1 MFIRFDS
8 NEIPRFDELL
18 CLADQELKQNPDALN
33 VVVLQTVNGDI
44 VTALLRDAT
53 DDDFV
58 RAIAEQSEKVIA
70 ALKELENP
78 VISVIL
84 TLFRGNT
91 PDLPSFALRQAL
103 IELNPENTQAMILLG
118 PSIGRTIAST
128 MPG

>member
-8 NEIPRFDELL
+8 NELPRFDDLL

-70 ALKELENP
+70 ALKEQGNP

-128 MPG
+128 MPE

>member
-8 NEIPRFDELL
+8 NELPRFDDLL
-18 CLADQELKQNPDALN
+18 CLADQELKQNPDVLN

-58 RAIAEQSEKVIA
+58 RAIEEQSEKVIA

-103 IELNPENTQAMILLG
+103 IELNPENTQARILLG

-128 MPG
+128 MPE

>member
-8 NEIPRFDELL
+8 NELPQFDDLL

-58 RAIAEQSEKVIA
+58 CAIAQQSEKVIA
-70 ALKELENP
+70 ALKEQGNP

-128 MPG
+128 MPD

>member
-8 NEIPRFDELL
+8 NELPRFDDLL
-18 CLADQELKQNPDALN
+18 CLADQELKQNPDVLN

-58 RAIAEQSEKVIA
+58 CAIAQQSEKVIA
-70 ALKELENP
+70 AQKEQGNP

-128 MPG
+128 MPE

>member
-8 NEIPRFDELL
+8 NELPQFDDLL

-58 RAIAEQSEKVIA
+58 CAIAQQSEKVIT
-70 ALKELENP
+70 ALKEQGNP
-78 VISVIL
+78 VISDIL

-91 PDLPSFALRQAL
+91 PDIPSFALRQAL
-103 IELNPENTQAMILLG
+103 IELNPENAQALVLLG
-118 PSIGRTIAST
+118 PSVGRTIGST
-128 MPG
+128 MP

>member
-8 NEIPRFDELL
+8 NELPRFDDLL
-18 CLADQELKQNPDALN
+18 CLADQELKQNPDVLN

-58 RAIAEQSEKVIA
+58 CAIAQQSEKVIT
-70 ALKELENP
+70 ALKEQGNP

-103 IELNPENTQAMILLG
+103 IELNPENAQALILLG

>member
-8 NEIPRFDELL
+8 NELPRFDDLL
-18 CLADQELKQNPDALN
+18 CLADQELKRNPDVLN

-58 RAIAEQSEKVIA
+58 CAIAQQSEKV
-70 ALKELENP
+70 
-78 VISVIL
+78 
-84 TLFRGNT
+84 RGNT

-128 MPG
+128 MPE

>member
-8 NEIPRFDELL
+8 NELPQFDDLL

-58 RAIAEQSEKVIA
+58 CAIAQQSEKVIT
-70 ALKELENP
+70 ALKEQGNP

-128 MPG
+128 MPE

>member
-8 NEIPRFDELL
+8 NELPRFDELL

-58 RAIAEQSEKVIA
+58 CAIAQQSEKVIA

-118 PSIGRTIAST
+118 PSIGRKIAST

>member
-8 NEIPRFDELL
+8 NELPRFDELL

-44 VTALLRDAT
+44 VAALLRDAT

-70 ALKELENP
+70 TLKELGNP

>member
-8 NEIPRFDELL
+8 NELPRFDDLL

-33 VVVLQTVNGDI
+33 VVVLQTENGDI

-53 DDDFV
+53 DDDIDC
-58 RAIAEQSEKVIA
+58 AIAQQSEKVIT
-70 ALKELENP
+70 ALKEQGNP

-128 MPG
+128 MPE

>member
-8 NEIPRFDELL
+8 NELPRFDDLL

-118 PSIGRTIAST
+118 PSIGRKIAST

>member
-8 NEIPRFDELL
+8 NELPRFDELL

-58 RAIAEQSEKVIA
+58 CAIAQQSEKVIA
-70 ALKELENP
+70 ALKELGNP
-78 VISVIL
+78 AISVIL

>member
-8 NEIPRFDELL
+8 NDLPQFDDLL

-44 VTALLRDAT
+44 VTALFRDAT

-58 RAIAEQSEKVIA
+58 CAIAQQSEKVITA
-70 ALKELENP
+70 QKEQGNP

-128 MPG
+128 MPE

>member
-8 NEIPRFDELL
+8 NELPRFDELL

-58 RAIAEQSEKVIA
+58 CAIAQQSEKVIA
-70 ALKELENP
+70 ALKEQGNP

-118 PSIGRTIAST
+118 PSIGRKIAST

>member
-8 NEIPRFDELL
+8 NELPQFDDLL

-58 RAIAEQSEKVIA
+58 CAIAQQSEKVIT
-70 ALKELENP
+70 ALKEQGNP

>member
-1 MFIRFDS
+1 MSKSFDANVFIQFD
-8 NEIPRFDELL
+8 DLL

-33 VVVLQTVNGDI
+33 VVVIQTVNGDI

-58 RAIAEQSEKVIA
+58 CAIAQQSEKVIT
-70 ALKELENP
+70 ALKEQGNP

-91 PDLPSFALRQAL
+91 PDIPSFALRQAL
-103 IELNPENTQAMILLG
+103 IELNPENAQALILLG

>member
-8 NEIPRFDELL
+8 NELPQFDDLL

-33 VVVLQTVNGDI
+33 VVVIQTVNGDI
-44 VTALLRDAT
+44 VTALLRDAA

-58 RAIAEQSEKVIA
+58 CAIAQQSEKVIT
-70 ALKELENP
+70 ALKEQGNP

-128 MPG
+128 MPE

>member
-8 NEIPRFDELL
+8 NELPRFDELL

-58 RAIAEQSEKVIA
+58 CAIAQQSEKVIT
-70 ALKELENP
+70 ALKEQGNP

-128 MPG
+128 MPE

>member
-8 NEIPRFDELL
+8 NELPRFDELL

-33 VVVLQTVNGDI
+33 VVVIQTVNGDI

-58 RAIAEQSEKVIA
+58 CAIAQQSEKVIT
-70 ALKELENP
+70 ALKEQGNP

-91 PDLPSFALRQAL
+91 PDIPSFALRQAL
-103 IELNPENTQAMILLG
+103 IELNPENAQALILLG

>member
-8 NEIPRFDELL
+8 NELPQFDDLL

-58 RAIAEQSEKVIA
+58 CAIAQQSE
-70 ALKELENP
+70 
-78 VISVIL
+78 
-84 TLFRGNT
+84 
-91 PDLPSFALRQAL
+91 
-103 IELNPENTQAMILLG
+103 
-118 PSIGRTIAST
+118 
-128 MPG
+128 

>member
-8 NEIPRFDELL
+8 NELPRFDELL

>member
-8 NEIPRFDELL
+8 NELPRFDELL

-70 ALKELENP
+70 ALKELGNP

-84 TLFRGNT
+84 TLFRGNK
-91 PDLPSFALRQAL
+91 PELPSFALRQAL

>member
-8 NEIPRFDELL
+8 NELPQFDDLL

-58 RAIAEQSEKVIA
+58 CAIAQQSEKVIT
-70 ALKELENP
+70 ALKEQGNP

-103 IELNPENTQAMILLG
+103 IELNQENTQAMILLV

-128 MPG
+128 MPE

>member
-8 NEIPRFDELL
+8 NELPRFDDLL

-58 RAIAEQSEKVIA
+58 CAIAQQSEKVIA
-70 ALKELENP
+70 ALKEQGNP

-128 MPG
+128 MPE

>member
-8 NEIPRFDELL
+8 NELPRFDELL

-128 MPG
+128 MPE

>member
-8 NEIPRFDELL
+8 NELPRFDELL

-118 PSIGRTIAST
+118 PSIGRKIAST
-128 MPG
+128 MAG

>member
-8 NEIPRFDELL
+8 NELPQFDDLL

-58 RAIAEQSEKVIA
+58 CAIAQQSEKVIT
-70 ALKELENP
+70 ALKEQGSP

>member
-8 NEIPRFDELL
+8 NELPRFDELL

-58 RAIAEQSEKVIA
+58 CAIAQQSEKVIT
-70 ALKELENP
+70 ALKEQGNP

>member
-8 NEIPRFDELL
+8 NELPRFDDLL
-18 CLADQELKQNPDALN
+18 CLADQELKQNPDVLN

-58 RAIAEQSEKVIA
+58 CAIAQQSEKVIT
-70 ALKELENP
+70 ALKEQGNP

-128 MPG
+128 MPE

>member
-8 NEIPRFDELL
+8 NELPRFDELL

-33 VVVLQTVNGDI
+33 VVVIQTVNGDI

-58 RAIAEQSEKVIA
+58 CAIAQQSEKVIT
-70 ALKELENP
+70 ALKEQGNP

>member
-8 NEIPRFDELL
+8 NELPRFDELL

-118 PSIGRTIAST
+118 PSIGRKIAST

>member
-8 NEIPRFDELL
+8 NELPRFDDLL
-18 CLADQELKQNPDALN
+18 CLADQELKQNPDVLN

-58 RAIAEQSEKVIA
+58 CAIAQQSEKVIA
-70 ALKELENP
+70 ALKEQGNP

-128 MPG
+128 MPE

>member
-8 NEIPRFDELL
+8 NELPQFDDLL

-58 RAIAEQSEKVIA
+58 CAIAQQSEKVIT
-70 ALKELENP
+70 ALKEQGNP

-103 IELNPENTQAMILLG
+103 IELNPENTLAMILLG

-128 MPG
+128 MPE

>member
-8 NEIPRFDELL
+8 NELPRFDDLL

-33 VVVLQTVNGDI
+33 AVVIQTVNGDI

-58 RAIAEQSEKVIA
+58 CAIAQQSEKVIT
-70 ALKELENP
+70 ALKEQGNP
-78 VISVIL
+78 VIPVIL

-91 PDLPSFALRQAL
+91 PDIPSFALRQAL
-103 IELNPENTQAMILLG
+103 IELNPENAQALILLG

-128 MPG
+128 MPE

>member
-8 NEIPRFDELL
+8 NELPRVDDLL
-18 CLADQELKQNPDALN
+18 CLADQELKQNPDVLN

-58 RAIAEQSEKVIA
+58 CAIAQQSEKVIA
-70 ALKELENP
+70 ALKEQGNP

-103 IELNPENTQAMILLG
+103 IELNPENAQALILLG